1 MTRPYARIEGGL
13 LLATLVVFLALPAR
27 GEAADPPRGP
37 AGNAS
42 KGELR
47 FHARAV
53 PFRHEANEGRA
64 EFSVR
69 VPYDQMKFLPLSD
82 SVFEAKLRLTVELKT
97 GAGKSVVKRREEA
110 RVQITDRSVATDSLL
125 GEIYTVG
132 LAAPQGRYRYRVMV
146 EDLNVAR
153 RGLVYTMK
161 NEKRQGLVE
170 GDVDLGAWLF
180 QRPALSGVLPAWT
193 ITTDVAEPRFAKGPY
208 EVLPQP
214 SGAYGLYQDVCSA
227 YYEIYDDPPPPEGRS
242 YRLSSC
248 LIGAAGDTVFA
259 SHDSLRVTEGSAWP
273 HAVAIDV
280 SRLAAGHYQLRFG
293 LESSDPGSKPASTVT
308 EVDVLWS
315 AASWAPFASDMYEVE
330 ARVLLSAEEALAFE
344 ALPLGT
350 KEARLQELWRAADPT
365 PETAENEAYLEFRR
379 RVRHANV
386 NYTVFQRGMFSDRGR
401 IYIRYGEPD
410 EIRMERLPVN
420 DNTLSRSLGGE
431 IPTESERRLTK
442 TESGVVDERPFEV
455 WTYHLRGNEIVPRR
469 GLSETGSSLK
479 FVFVD
484 DQGYGDYILRYSS
497 TLGTR

>member
-1 MTRPYARIEGGL
+1 MTRRYARFEGGL
-13 LLATLVVFLALPAR
+13 FLATLVVFLALPLRAD
-27 GEAADPPRGP
+27 AADPPR
-37 AGNAS
+37 AQVGNAS
-42 KGELR
+42 RGDLR

-53 PFRHEANEGRA
+53 PFRHEANQGRA
-64 EFSVR
+64 EFSIR
-69 VPYDQMKFLPLSD
+69 VPYDQMKFLPVD
-82 SVFEAKLRLTVELKT
+82 SVYEAKLRLTVELKNR
-97 GAGKSVVKRREEA
+97 AGKSIAKRREEA
-110 RVQITDRSVATDSLL
+110 RVQITELGVATDSLL

-132 LAAPQGRYRYRVMV
+132 LAAPQGVYRFKVLV
-146 EDLNVAR
+146 EDLSVPR
-153 RGLVYTMK
+153 RGLVYSMK
-161 NEKRQGLVE
+161 NEKRQGTVE
-170 GDVDLGAWLF
+170 GEVDLGAWLF
-180 QRPALSGVLPAWT
+180 QSPAMSGVLPAWT
-193 ITTDVAEPRFAKGPY
+193 ISTDVEVPRFAKGPY

-227 YYEIYDDPPPPEGRS
+227 YYEIYDTPPPPEGRS
-242 YRLSSC
+242 YRLTSH
-248 LIGAAGDTVFA
+248 LIGTAGDTVFT
-259 SHDSLRVTEGSAWP
+259 SLDSLRVTEGSAWP
-273 HAVAIDV
+273 HAVAVDV
-280 SRLAAGHYQLRFG
+280 SRLAAGHYRLWFG
-293 LESSDPGSKPASTVT
+293 LESSDAGSRATSTAT
-308 EVDVLWS
+308 EIDILWT
-315 AASWAPFASDMYEVE
+315 AASWAPFASDIYEVE

-344 ALPLGT
+344 SLPLGT
-350 KEARLQELWRAADPT
+350 KEARLQELWRSVDPT

-442 TESGVVDERPFEV
+442 RESGVVDERPFEV
-455 WTYHLRGNEIVPRR
+455 WTYHLRGQEIVPRR

-484 DQGYGDYILRYSS
+484 DQGYGEYILRYSS

>member
-1 MTRPYARIEGGL
+1 VTRSHARIEGGL
-13 LLATLVVFLALPAR
+13 LLATLVVFLALPVRSA
-27 GEAADPPRGP
+27 AADPPRGP
-37 AGNAS
+37 AGYAS
-42 KGELR
+42 RGDIR

-53 PFRHEANEGRA
+53 PFRHEAGQGRA

-82 SVFEAKLRLTVELKT
+82 SIFEAKLRLTVELKNPS
-97 GAGKSVVKRREEA
+97 GKSVAKRREEA
-110 RVQITDRSVATDSLL
+110 RVQITDLGVATDSLL

-132 LAAPQGRYRYRVMV
+132 LAVPQGTYRYKVLV

-153 RGLVYTMK
+153 RGLVYSMK
-161 NEKRQGLVE
+161 NEKRQGQVE

-180 QRPALSGVLPAWT
+180 QRPAVSGVLPAWT
-193 ITTDVAEPRFAKGPY
+193 ISTDVAEPRFAKGPY

-242 YRLSSC
+242 YRLSSI
-248 LIGAAGDTVFA
+248 LMNAKGDTVFA
-259 SHDSLRVTEGSAWP
+259 AHDSLRVTEGSAWP

-280 SRLAAGHYQLRFG
+280 SRLAAGRYQLRFG
-293 LESSDPGSKPASTVT
+293 LESSDAGSKPASTMT
-308 EVDVLWS
+308 EIDILWS
-315 AASWAPFASDMYEVE
+315 AASWAPYASDQYEVE

-344 ALPLGT
+344 SLPLGT
-350 KEARLQELWRAADPT
+350 KEARLQELWRSVDPT

-431 IPTESERRLTK
+431 IPTESEGRLTK
-442 TESGVVDERPFEV
+442 RESGIVDERPFEV